1 MPRSADEKTLRR
13 TQATGLEPNPSGTGR
28 VMDGGEVSDAQPLGL
43 STPRRAEKKKGD
55 SFWLGLLFS
64 SICGLPLAFRLFTY
78 TRENYCFN
86 MFGGCPPHEHDSV
99 TAVLWLGLFLALVVY
114 GIHSIRREQHS
125 YGTGLIVGAFLYF
138 VQAWLAMA
146 FGVAF

>member
-1 MPRSADEKTLRR
+1 MPRTPDGETLR
-13 TQATGLEPNPSGTGR
+13 QVTG
-28 VMDGGEVSDAQPLGL
+28 
-43 STPRRAEKKKGD
+43 KKGD

-64 SICGLPLAFRLFTY
+64 SACGLPLAFRLFTY

-86 MFGGCPPHEHDSV
+86 IFGECPPYQHDSV

-114 GIHSIRREQHS
+114 GIRSIRREQHS
-125 YGTGLIVGAFLYF
+125 YGTGLIVGAFLNF

-146 FGVAF
+146 FGIAI

>member
-1 MPRSADEKTLRR
+1 MPRSADEKTLR
-13 TQATGLEPNPSGTGR
+13 QVTG
-28 VMDGGEVSDAQPLGL
+28 
-43 STPRRAEKKKGD
+43 KKGD

-64 SICGLPLAFRLFTY
+64 SACGLPLAFRLFTY

-86 MFGGCPPHEHDSV
+86 IFGECPSYQHDSV

-125 YGTGLIVGAFLYF
+125 YGTGLIVGAFLNF

-146 FGVAF
+146 FGIAF